1 MQHGIFMAKIAQGN
15 GEINFDK
22 LDFMGIKD
30 RYPLTSMDVK
40 TGSLINNLPY
50 YEAVMR

>member
-1 MQHGIFMAKIAQGN
+1 MKNYEMTFGS
-15 GEINFDK
+15 
-22 LDFMGIKD
+22 KD